1 MQINVKKLIFWNI
14 YLFLLLTFFFVI
26 DFTFTKL
33 IFKNYFQIQTNK
45 TIKQNQYWRVKNELY
60 HHDFL
65 PNINVI
71 EDNGKFGQYNFITN
85 SMGFKDKNTN
95 KISLKKTQHRILF
108 IGDSFTEGLF
118 LPYEK
123 TFVGI
128 IDNELSSKKIEV
140 LNAGVSSYSPIIYF
154 KKIEYLIDKG
164 FEFDELIV
172 FIDISDIEDEATIY
186 RSDKAKVIKIKDK
199 KKIKNKQNIRTIIDF
214 LKKNLYMTYSFLN
227 YIHDKSVPTLNKTN
241 VSEEEFIRFMISD
254 KHTRDKCT
262 INQEIRNKYQIG
274 INNALK
280 YMNLLNNLC
289 KKNNIKVSIAVYPWI
304 SQIYY
309 DDLDSLQVSIWKK
322 FSDENNIMFYNF
334 FPNFIN
340 KKNSNK
346 INFIREVTIPFDS
359 HFNEKGNYIIGKNF
373 IKNYSLNNH

>member
-254 KHTRDKCT
+254 KHTRDKWT

>member
-1 MQINVKKLIFWNI
+1 M
-14 YLFLLLTFFFVI
+14 
-26 DFTFTKL
+26 
-33 IFKNYFQIQTNK
+33 
-45 TIKQNQYWRVKNELY
+45 
-60 HHDFL
+60 
-65 PNINVI
+65 
-71 EDNGKFGQYNFITN
+71 
-85 SMGFKDKNTN
+85 
-95 KISLKKTQHRILF
+95 F

-186 RSDKAKVIKIKDK
+186 RSYKAKVIKIKDK

-254 KHTRDKCT
+254 KHTRDKWT

-334 FPNFIN
+334 FQILLIKEFKQN
-340 KKNSNK
+340 KFYSRGNNS
-346 INFIREVTIPFDS
+346 FRLT
-359 HFNEKGNYIIGKNF
+359 
-373 IKNYSLNNH
+373 LQ